1 MLLKKPL
8 GWLYEYGQHLLI
20 LTALFLA
27 AVGVR
32 QLLSVRAPI
41 LLAEGSWEKEGAEGE
56 MAAKP
61 EGIPAVSLTS
71 YLAFEN
77 RYAMGIRRK
86 SLLHTDAA
94 QRGRQEIL
102 HYTVKTA
109 DNIVTIARK
118 YSLKP
123 STILWANYD
132 VLRDDPHRI
141 RPGQSLVILPADGAA
156 YEWHSNDSLESV
168 ATFYHVPVQAILQWS
183 GNHITSY
190 NKEDGTANISSSTL
204 LFIPGGKRDF
214 VTRTVPYI
222 GRENPKAAQIVGNGF
237 CEALGAGPV
246 GSGTLIFPTQSHLL
260 DGYDYV
266 PEANHYGIDLKGAEG
281 DQVVAVDHGMVVYAG
296 WNEWG
301 YGNLVV
307 VDHGKGWQ
315 SLYAHLSGLQVVCGD
330 IVYQG
335 DPIGVIGS
343 SGSTDHA
350 NLHFELLHETLG
362 RVTPWDYLPK
372 EAKVE

>member
-8 GWLYEYGQHLLI
+8 HWLHEYGEHLLV
-20 LTALFLA
+20 LAVLFLA
-27 AVGVR
+27 AVGV
-32 QLLSVRAPI
+32 QDLLSMPAPHVG
-41 LLAEGSWEKEGAEGE
+41 ARGKEEGIEGE
-56 MAAKP
+56 MTVEP
-61 EGIPAVSLTS
+61 EGIPAVSLAS
-71 YLAFEN
+71 YPMVEN
-77 RYAMGIRRK
+77 RYTMGIRRK
-86 SLLHTDAA
+86 SLLHTEAA
-94 QRGRQEIL
+94 QRGRQEIF
-102 HYTVKTA
+102 HYTVQTA
-109 DNIVTIARK
+109 DDIVTIARK

-141 RPGQSLVILPADGAA
+141 RVGQSLVILPADGAS
-156 YEWHSNDSLESV
+156 YEWHSGDKLESV
-168 ATFYHVPVQAILQWS
+168 ATFYQVPVQAIIQWD
-183 GNHITSY
+183 GNHIASY
-190 NKEDGTANISSSTL
+190 DEESGAVDIPSATL

-214 VTRTVPYI
+214 VTRTVPNI
-222 GRENPKAAQIVGNGF
+222 SRKDPKTAQIVGNGF
-237 CEALGAGPV
+237 CEELGSGPV
-246 GSGTLIFPTQSHLL
+246 GSGKLIFPTQSRLL

-281 DQVVAVDHGMVVYAG
+281 DQVIAVDHGMVVYAG

-307 VDHGKGWQ
+307 VEHGNGWQ

-343 SGSTDHA
+343 SGSTDHP

-362 RVTPWDYLPK
+362 RVNPWDYLPK
-372 EAKVE
+372 E